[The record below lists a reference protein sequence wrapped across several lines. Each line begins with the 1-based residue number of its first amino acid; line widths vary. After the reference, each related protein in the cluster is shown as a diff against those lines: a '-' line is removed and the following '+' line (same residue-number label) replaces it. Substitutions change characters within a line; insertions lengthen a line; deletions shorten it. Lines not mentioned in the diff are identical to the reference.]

1 MSYLD
6 LSISEMKKAIDEG
19 KVTPEALA
27 KESFE
32 RAHKYQKDI
41 NSFVT
46 LTEKN
51 ALNQLENLDS
61 VEDNPLKGI
70 PYALK
75 DNFSTKGILSTAS
88 SNILKDYVPFFNATS
103 VNKLYSKGAI
113 LIGKTVLDELAMGG
127 TGTTGHTGPVKNPW
141 DKSRL
146 IGGSSAG
153 SASSVAA
160 GIVPFSIGSDTGDS
174 IRKPAAYGGIVGYK
188 PTYGLVSRF
197 GLFAFASSLDHVGCF
212 TRNVSDVAYVIDAIK
227 GKDEKDMTSLPD
239 DNIKFS
245 EHLDGNVK
253 GKKLFYL
260 KEIVNRD
267 NYKDNMD
274 DELDEILNNFDEIID
289 KCKNLGMEV
298 EEVDF
303 DKEILKAIF
312 PTYITISCAEAT
324 SNNSNLTG
332 IPFGPRSKGN
342 SIDEVMFNSRTE
354 GFSELIKRRFVL
366 GSYILQK
373 ENQEK
378 LFLNAG
384 RIRRIIVEKM
394 TELFKEY
401 DGMILP
407 ASGSIAPTFRSET
420 IDKLSDRYLLLENHM
435 AIGNFGGF
443 PSITIPCGFV
453 KNMPIGLSIT
463 SGVKKDLDV
472 LNIAYALEST
482 MNYKN
487 QIAGGVNDER

>member
-1 MSYLD
+1 MNYLNRT
-6 LSISEMKKAIDEG
+6 IEEIK
-19 KVTPEALA
+19 EALDSKKITSRDLVLEAITKA
-27 KESFE
+27 K
-32 RAHKYQKDI
+32 
-41 NSFVT
+41 NSQTELNTFVT
-46 LTEKN
+46 ITENYAQEQVEK
-51 ALNQLENLDS
+51 LNNIA
-61 VEDNPLKGI
+61 DNMLKGI

-75 DNFSTKGILSTAS
+75 DNFSTKDILTTAS
-88 SNILKDYVPFFNATS
+88 SNILKDYVPFFDATC
-103 VNKLYSKGAI
+103 VQKLHNNGAL

-141 DKSRL
+141 DNKRL

-153 SASSVAA
+153 SAAAVAS
-160 GIVPFSIGSDTGDS
+160 GIVPYSIGSDTGDS
-174 IRKPAAYGGIVGYK
+174 IRKPASYGGIVGYK

-212 TRNVSDVAYVIDAIK
+212 TRSVKDVGIILDAIK
-227 GKDEKDMTSLPD
+227 GKDQRDMTSLNSE
-239 DNIKFS
+239 NIKFY
-245 EHLDGNVK
+245 ENINGEVK
-253 GKKLFYL
+253 DKKLFYIEEL
-260 KEIVNRD
+260 IDRE
-267 NYKDNMD
+267 NYKDDMD
-274 DELDEILNNFDEIID
+274 DELAQILNNFDEMVE
-289 KCKNLGMEV
+289 KCKNLGMTV
-298 EEVDF
+298 EKISIN
-303 DKEILKAIF
+303 KEILKAVF

-332 IPFGPRSKGN
+332 IIFGPRGEGK
-342 SIDEVMFNSRTE
+342 SINEIMFDARTR

-384 RIRRIIVEKM
+384 RIRRLIVEKM
-394 TELFKEY
+394 TKLFNSY

-407 ASGSIAPTFRSET
+407 ATLSIAPYFQSET
-420 IDKLSDRYLLLENHM
+420 LDKLSDRYLFDNHL

-453 KNMPIGLSIT
+453 DNMPIGLSIT

-472 LNIAYALEST
+472 LNIAYAIEST
-482 MNYKN
+482 MNYKG
-487 QIAGGVNDER
+487 QVAGGDYCE